1 MSSIISWYPFPWVF
15 SMSESL
21 AEVFLR
27 LSSLAILLFTQ
38 LTALRQFVFTTT
50 LLYLALSSFLLLL
63 NCGHNFAVVFM
74 FKIISKILTPL
85 QVICAISMHL
95 LGQNLRCGGKS
106 ILGVVIQ
113 DYHLNHNNVLG
124 SWSWYI
130 QLLFANPN
138 LPFLHCK

>member
-1 MSSIISWYPFPWVF
+1 MVSISLSFQYVRKFGWGIPKALLVSDLTFHTADSSKAVRLHNHAPLPGSFFF
-15 SMSESL
+15 SPTPKL
-21 AEVFLR
+21 W
-27 LSSLAILLFTQ
+27 TQ
-38 LTALRQFVFTTT
+38 
-50 LLYLALSSFLLLL
+50 
-63 NCGHNFAVVFM
+63 NFAVVFM

-106 ILGVVIQ
+106 ILEVVIQ